1 VITGLDHVQLACP
14 PGAEDDAR
22 AFYGG
27 LLGLR
32 EIEKPEPLR
41 ARGGVWFECGAH
53 QLHLGV
59 EEDFRPAR
67 KAHPAVRVG
76 SFDELRALAERLGDV
91 RWDDDLAGFQRF
103 YVDDPF
109 GNRLEVLTP
118 TSTGAQPLPLR

>member
-1 VITGLDHVQLACP
+1 VTLELDHVQLACP
-14 PGAEDDAR
+14 PSGEDEAR

-59 EEDFRPAR
+59 EDDFRPAL
-67 KAHPAVRVG
+67 KAHPALRVSG
-76 SFDELRALAERLGDV
+76 VQELRALAERLGDV
-91 RWDDDLAGFQRF
+91 RWDEDLPGYERF
-103 YVDDPF
+103 YVSDPF
-109 GNRLEVLTP
+109 GNRIEVLALTP
-118 TSTGAQPLPLR
+118 